1 MEKLTIKKQLFEKAI
16 QQQQTLVNDI
26 QKRLS
31 DLKESITSLEVGSF
45 GGSDDARREEDVED
59 IQQEKIHLANAK
71 AELNK
76 LETLYQVLQ
85 IDSKVN
91 VGSIVKTELFNFIFA
106 INMPQIEANGERYI
120 LVSEQAPVFKA
131 LEGKT
136 VGEEAQINR
145 HHYTIKEIF

>member
-1 MEKLTIKKQLFEKAI
+1 MEKLAVKKQLFEKAI

-106 INMPQIEANGERYI
+106 INI
-120 LVSEQAPVFKA
+120 LLQLVEWQ
-131 LEGKT
+131 
-136 VGEEAQINR
+136 R
-145 HHYTIKEIF
+145 